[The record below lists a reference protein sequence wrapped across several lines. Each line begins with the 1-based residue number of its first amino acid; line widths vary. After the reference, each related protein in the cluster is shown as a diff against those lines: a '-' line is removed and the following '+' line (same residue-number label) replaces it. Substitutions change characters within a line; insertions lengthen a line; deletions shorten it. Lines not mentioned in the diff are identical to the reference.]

1 MQNKMHL
8 ARVMRFRVMSKPTSP
23 DMKTN
28 NKLLQIAL
36 LAIAAIAVSG
46 ALSSCKT
53 VKGFGG
59 DVEKLGS
66 KIEQKADQNTHY

>member
-1 MQNKMHL
+1 
-8 ARVMRFRVMSKPTSP
+8 MRFTMVSKPTSSE
-23 DMKTN
+23 MNAKT
-28 NKLLQIAL
+28 LLQFAL
-36 LAIAAIAVSG
+36 LAAAAIAMSG

-53 VKGFGG
+53 VKGFGS

>member
-1 MQNKMHL
+1 
-8 ARVMRFRVMSKPTSP
+8 
-23 DMKTN
+23 MKAKT
-28 NKLLQIAL
+28 LLQFAL
-36 LAIAAIAVSG
+36 LASVAVAMSG

-53 VKGFGG
+53 VKGFGS

>member
-1 MQNKMHL
+1 
-8 ARVMRFRVMSKPTSP
+8 
-23 DMKTN
+23 MKAKT
-28 NKLLQIAL
+28 LLQIGL
-36 LAIAAIAVSG
+36 LAAATVAMSG

-53 VKGFGG
+53 VKGFGS

>member
-1 MQNKMHL
+1 
-8 ARVMRFRVMSKPTSP
+8 MRFTVVSKPTSP
-23 DMKTN
+23 EMKAKT
-28 NKLLQIAL
+28 LLQLAL
-36 LAIAAIAVSG
+36 LAVAAVAGPPAAARGMAAMSG

-53 VKGFGG
+53 VKGFGS

>member
-1 MQNKMHL
+1 M
-8 ARVMRFRVMSKPTSP
+8 MSKPTSP
-23 DMKTN
+23 DMKAN
-28 NKLLQIAL
+28 NKLLQSAL
-36 LAIAAIAVSG
+36 LAIAAFAMSG

-53 VKGFGG
+53 VKGFGS

>member
-1 MQNKMHL
+1 
-8 ARVMRFRVMSKPTSP
+8 
-23 DMKTN
+23 MKAKS
-28 NKLLQIAL
+28 KLLQISL
-36 LAIAAIAVSG
+36 LAVAVIAMSG

-66 KIEQKADQNTHY
+66 KIEQKADQNTRY

>member
-1 MQNKMHL
+1 
-8 ARVMRFRVMSKPTSP
+8 MRFMVVSKPTSP
-23 DMKTN
+23 EMKAKT
-28 NKLLQIAL
+28 LLQFAL
-36 LAIAAIAVSG
+36 LACAAVAMSG

-53 VKGFGG
+53 VKGFGS

>member
-1 MQNKMHL
+1 MRL
-8 ARVMRFRVMSKPTSP
+8 AGVMRFVMLSKPTSSE
-23 DMKTN
+23 MKAKT
-28 NKLLQIAL
+28 LLQGAAL
-36 LAIAAIAVSG
+36 VFAAVAMSG

-53 VKGFGG
+53 VKGFGS

>member
-1 MQNKMHL
+1 MNAK
-8 ARVMRFRVMSKPTSP
+8 
-23 DMKTN
+23 
-28 NKLLQIAL
+28 KLLQIAL
-36 LAIAAIAVSG
+36 LAMAAFGMSG